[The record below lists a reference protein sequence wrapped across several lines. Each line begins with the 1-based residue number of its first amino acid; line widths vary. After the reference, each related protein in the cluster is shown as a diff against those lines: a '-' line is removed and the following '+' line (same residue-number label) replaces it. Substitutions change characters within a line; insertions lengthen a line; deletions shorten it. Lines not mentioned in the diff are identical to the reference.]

1 MYNINLKTAHFPAQS
16 DAEIRDIT
24 IGDLLREI
32 AAKYPDAI
40 AVQEIDDNGQNAR
53 TYTYVALLQESEQ
66 LALALSTRFQHGE
79 KIVVWAP
86 NQPEWILMEYACA
99 LAGLVLVT
107 ANPSFQA
114 KELRYVLEQSGAV
127 ALFYV
132 QEFRGNPMATIA
144 QEALIG
150 NDNIREQALLTDQ
163 AAMLHQANPK
173 QATTLPKVSPED
185 AAQIQYTSG
194 TTGFPKGATLSHCN
208 LHNNARLFADRAG
221 VNQQSVWANF
231 MPLFPTAGCATG
243 TLGCLQAGCR
253 MLLIRQFNADI
264 LAELIEREGVTT
276 FFAVP
281 TMLVALLES
290 LAKTPRDMASMHSI
304 TSGGAPVAPDLVRN
318 VKAQL
323 GCHFQ
328 SAFGQTESSPMISL
342 NHHDVSLDEIC
353 TSAGQPLP
361 QCEVSIRSPESKN
374 AVNAEIATALHDAF
388 VAFDQDDSASVAVFW
403 GEGGAF
409 CAGWDLKAAAA
420 LSGDNPMQQY
430 AYPDDPTAAVPHAA
444 MGPSRLQLSKPVIA
458 AIAGPAVA
466 GGMELAL
473 WCDLR
478 VMEETAYMGVY
489 CRRFGVPLIDG
500 GTVRLPRLI
509 GQGRAMDLILT
520 GRKVEADEA
529 LRIGL
534 CEYLAPEGEAR
545 QKAEE
550 IAQALC
556 QFPQQCMR
564 SDRQPLLAQ
573 WELSEAEALRQEW
586 QMSAGMVVEEG
597 VAGAGR
603 FAADRKPPHTIT

>member
-1 MYNINLKTAHFPAQS
+1 MYNINLKTAHFPAQT
-16 DAEIRDIT
+16 DAEIRDIS

-32 AAKYPDAI
+32 AAKYPNAI
-40 AVQEIDDNGQNAR
+40 AIQEIDDNGQNAR
-53 TYTYVALLQESEQ
+53 TYTYAALLRESEQ
-66 LALALSTRFQHGE
+66 LAQALSTRFQHGE

-86 NQPEWILMEYACA
+86 NQPEGILMEYACA

-132 QEFRGNPMATIA
+132 EEFRGNPMAGIA
-144 QEALIG
+144 EEASVG
-150 NDNIREQALLTDQ
+150 NGNIREKVLLTNQ
-163 AAMLHQANPK
+163 AAMLRQANSK
-173 QATTLPKVSPED
+173 RENLNQAKTLPKVSPHD

-194 TTGFPKGATLSHCN
+194 TTGFPKGATLSHRN

-221 VNQQSVWANF
+221 ANQQSVWANF
-231 MPLFPTAGCATG
+231 MPLFHTAGCATG

-290 LAKTPRDMASMHSI
+290 LAKTPRDMTSMHSI

-361 QCEVSIRSPESKN
+361 QCEVSIRSPKDNSVMGIDEAGEICTRSY
-374 AVNAEIATALHDAF
+374 AVMLGYHANEAATQAAIDTEGWLHTDDLGTLDEKGFIRVTGRLKDMIIRGGENHFPAEIEYVLMTHESVAEVAVVGLPDEKWGEIIAAF
-388 VAFDQDDSASVAVFW
+388 VRTENNQPLDEQILHAHCREHLSAQKTPTRWVQVESFPLT
-403 GEGGAF
+403 G
-409 CAGWDLKAAAA
+409 
-420 LSGDNPMQQY
+420 SGKMQKFVLREQY
-430 AYPDDPTAAVPHAA
+430 
-444 MGPSRLQLSKPVIA
+444 
-458 AIAGPAVA
+458 VA
-466 GGMELAL
+466 G
-473 WCDLR
+473 
-478 VMEETAYMGVY
+478 
-489 CRRFGVPLIDG
+489 
-500 GTVRLPRLI
+500 
-509 GQGRAMDLILT
+509 
-520 GRKVEADEA
+520 
-529 LRIGL
+529 
-534 CEYLAPEGEAR
+534 EY
-545 QKAEE
+545 
-550 IAQALC
+550 
-556 QFPQQCMR
+556 
-564 SDRQPLLAQ
+564 
-573 WELSEAEALRQEW
+573 
-586 QMSAGMVVEEG
+586 
-597 VAGAGR
+597 
-603 FAADRKPPHTIT
+603 